1 MKLQSF
7 LSRRAAGPDRGR
19 GAVRADLAWAAGGFG
34 RGAALTVLMILAA
47 GGAPAQPKKI
57 VVAGLS
63 EGQVA
68 ELRESS
74 TGARIVAASGDA
86 LMTEIADAD
95 AVIGTINANM
105 VRAGKKLRWVQI
117 GSAGVERY
125 LHLAPPDLRDS
136 DIVLTNGKIIQGP
149 EIADHAFALLLTLTR
164 GIAQLLPHQRDGAW
178 RRGKVT
184 GMVELQGKTAVVVG
198 VGGIGT
204 QIAVRAK
211 GFGMRVIGVDPKD
224 IPYAP
229 HVDRMVK
236 PDRIDTVLPE
246 ADVLFVSAPH
256 TPESDR
262 MIGARQFELLKPGA
276 YFVAVSRG
284 RLYDM
289 DALVKA
295 LDSKRLA
302 GAGVD
307 VTDPEPLPENHPL
320 WQFPNAVITPHIAG
334 GSDNIGRRRMD
345 LFKENI
351 RRFVN
356 GEPLLNVVDK
366 QKGY

>member
-1 MKLQSF
+1 MKRQS
-7 LSRRAAGPDRGR
+7 SIRRRAAGPNRTDAMGSANCAR
-19 GAVRADLAWAAGGFG
+19 AAGVPG
-34 RGAALTVLMILAA
+34 RGAAIAALLAFAA
-47 GGAPAQPKKI
+47 GGLLAQQAKI
-57 VVAGLS
+57 VVTGLS

-74 TGARIVAASGDA
+74 PGARIVAASGDA
-86 LMTEIADAD
+86 LMTEITDAD

-136 DIVLTNGKIIQGP
+136 GIVLTNGKIIQGP
-149 EIADHAFALLLTLTR
+149 EIADPAFALLLTLTR
-164 GIAQLLPHQRDGAW
+164 GISQLLPHQRDGAW

-229 HVDRMVK
+229 HVDRLVK

-334 GSDNIGRRRMD
+334 GSDNVGRRRMD

-351 RRFVN
+351 RRFVD